1 MTDHTFFSFPPRLV
15 FYILFRINS
24 SSEESF
30 PSLYAWKST
39 FSSSQSYFF
48 TSQPIIRSLPAAH
61 HGEVCEDL
69 SSVGSYRSPC
79 FVYNFFRN
87 VYFFFMGSDPNECS
101 AELRNAQ
108 PSGVDSGKIW
118 WTENPRRISPVVCS
132 KYWSSPSSLSII
144 ICRMER
150 HSGDALNSAILLS
163 RLNLL

>member
-39 FSSSQSYFF
+39 FSSSQSYCF

-87 VYFFFMGSDPNECS
+87 VYFFLYGSSRCTPYGRTPLTELRTCGFPASGVLPVDSCYPAYLKILPNYSFSSGFSGSDNRTGFSWCYIGMPLYFLYC
-101 AELRNAQ
+101 
-108 PSGVDSGKIW
+108 P
-118 WTENPRRISPVVCS
+118 
-132 KYWSSPSSLSII
+132 
-144 ICRMER
+144 
-150 HSGDALNSAILLS
+150 
-163 RLNLL
+163 

>member
-1 MTDHTFFSFPPRLV
+1 MMYKKHWTLMTDHTFFSFPPRLV

-39 FSSSQSYFF
+39 FSSSQSYCF

-87 VYFFFMGSDPNECS
+87 VYFFLYGSSRCTPYGRTPLT
-101 AELRNAQ
+101 ELRTCGFPA
-108 PSGVDSGKIW
+108 SG
-118 WTENPRRISPVVCS
+118 
-132 KYWSSPSSLSII
+132 SLRNESFT
-144 ICRMER
+144 
-150 HSGDALNSAILLS
+150 LS
-163 RLNLL
+163 FVYIDIYPGSYQWIAVIQHI